1 MESHE
6 ESCISRK
13 RFFLFKK
20 KKKKKSIHA
29 MKEHDHF

>member
-6 ESCISRK
+6 ESCIPRK

>member
-6 ESCISRK
+6 ESCIPRK
-13 RFFLFKK
+13 GFFLFK